1 MRSIT
6 AGPLL
11 LVLLAAGSAAAQTQ
25 ADRAYLGYTVAR
37 ATAIGDAGTRLDE
50 RQQLELRLPLP
61 PVFVG
66 RLVLVPSFGY
76 ETRWLGL
83 EARSGQAGDDDSD
96 RTFHRFQL
104 GLTAIR
110 PVAPRWLAIAGVSA
124 TARADFALD
133 FAAGRDLSWT
143 AFAMASYQLAALPG
157 ASVTMGVVAL
167 YPIDTLPVFPMAA
180 FAYRSASYVVEV
192 GLPRSA
198 FFVAVRDGL
207 ELGITGSFDR
217 QAFRTDVPEST
228 GEGRYL
234 RETALRVGPAVNASL
249 GAGNLWVSAAVGVD
263 VMNDFAVLDQDRDEV
278 PLAMEP
284 STRPAPYAR
293 LLLTWRPPRP
303 ARPAPI
309 KR

>member
-6 AGPLL
+6 AGPFLLAL
-11 LVLLAAGSAAAQTQ
+11 LVAGPAAAQTQ
-25 ADRAYLGYTVAR
+25 SDRAYVGYTVAG
-37 ATAIGDAGTRLDE
+37 ATAIGGAGKRLDE
-50 RQQLELRLPLP
+50 RQQLELRMPLP
-61 PVFVG
+61 PVFAG

-83 EARSGQAGDDDSD
+83 EGDRGTADDGDDLD
-96 RTFHRFQL
+96 RVFHRFQL

-110 PVAPRWLAIAGVSA
+110 PVAPRWLAIGGLSA
-124 TARADFALD
+124 TVRADFALD
-133 FAAGRDLSWT
+133 FAAGRDTSWT
-143 AFAMASYQLAALPG
+143 AFAMASYRFAGLPG
-157 ASVTMGVVAL
+157 ASVTMGAVAL

-180 FAYRSASYVVEV
+180 FAYRSDSYVVEV
-192 GLPRSA
+192 GLPRTG
-198 FFVAVRDGL
+198 FFAAVRDGL
-207 ELGITGSFDR
+207 EVGVTGSFDR

-228 GEGRYL
+228 GQGRYV

-263 VMNDFAVLDQDRDEV
+263 VMNDFAVLDEDRDEV
-278 PLAMEP
+278 ALAMEP

-303 ARPAPI
+303 APAPS